1 MAVAAMTPRDK
12 LNRLVDLGRK
22 TTRYW
27 WLVAVFAMVGAALTL
42 AFVLVRPK
50 KYQSYAV
57 LFYQERIQTSLLSN
71 REEQVQRNIGDRYRE
86 LLLARA
92 QLSQIVADPKLNP
105 FPDESD
111 SDVSIDK
118 LRQQVRLE
126 ARGANAFRITFTDS
140 DPERAKG
147 VVEKLTK
154 MLQEKDEFLRNEQ
167 AKATVAF
174 ALTQKESATTEL
186 ATAELALA
194 QFLAKHPEFAQDAIQ
209 ASASG
214 TVAGEGASIRAV
226 REKNSKA
233 PAGNPRLYALERQKR
248 RIQARLDAP
257 PDAPPIRIPS
267 PPSPEKAAAEAEV
280 GAARNEL
287 VAGNREL
294 TEALTQYTE
303 QHPAVKRARDRIA
316 AGQARLKR
324 AQAAVPPDVETAVA
338 PRSEADRE
346 KLRKELSALDTLIS
360 NEQKRDG
367 KSEAVDTSKDWVVQL
382 ETEHTKLRRE
392 VTEQR
397 ERGESLGDSV
407 FRAQMDAN
415 QKLAEAGGRL
425 SVVDPAFKPIKPSG
439 PGKTLMMIA
448 GMALFVVLGS
458 GLAVGMAV
466 IDDRLYRRSDLES
479 LGISVLAVIPPQL
492 SKKQIKELR
501 KQRKARS

>member
-1 MAVAAMTPRDK
+1 MTPRDK
-12 LNRLVDLGRK
+12 LQHLVDLGRK

-27 WLVAVFAMVGAALTL
+27 WLVAVFALVGTALTL

-71 REEQVQRNIGDRYRE
+71 REEVVQRNIGDRYRE

-111 SDVSIDK
+111 ADVAIDK

-126 ARGANAFRITFTDS
+126 ARGANAFRITYTDS
-140 DPERAKG
+140 EADRAKL
-147 VVEKLTK
+147 VTEKLTK
-154 MLQEKDEFLRNEQ
+154 MLQEKDENLRNEQ

-174 ALTQKESATTEL
+174 ALTQKDTAAEEL
-186 ATAELALA
+186 GKAELALA
-194 QFLAKHPEFAQDAIQ
+194 QFLAKHPEFAQDAMQ
-209 ASASG
+209 AAATG

-226 REKNSKA
+226 REKNAKA
-233 PAGNPRLYALERQKR
+233 PAGNTRLYALERQKQ

-257 PDAPPIRIPS
+257 PDSPPIRIPS
-267 PPSPEKAAAEAEV
+267 PPTPEKALAEAEV
-280 GAARNEL
+280 TAARNEL
-287 VAGNREL
+287 AAGNREL
-294 TEALTQYTE
+294 AEALTQYTD
-303 QHPAVKRARDRIA
+303 QHPSAIRARDRIIA
-316 AGQARLKR
+316 AQARLKR

-338 PRSEADRE
+338 PATEADRD
-346 KLRKELSALDTLIS
+346 KLRKELSQLDQQIAA
-360 NEQKRDG
+360 EQKG
-367 KSEAVDTSKDWVVQL
+367 KSGTSEDTSNDWVVQL
-382 ETEHTKLRRE
+382 ETEHTRLRRA

-397 ERGESLGDSV
+397 ERGESLADSV

-448 GMALFVVLGS
+448 GLALFSVLGA

-466 IDDRLYRRSDLES
+466 IDDRLYRRNDLES
-479 LGISVLAVIPPQL
+479 MGIAVLAVIPPQL
-492 SKKQIKELR
+492 TKQQVKEM
-501 KQRKARS
+501 KAKRKARA

>member
-1 MAVAAMTPRDK
+1 MTPRDK

-92 QLSQIVADPKLNP
+92 QLSRIVADPQLNP
-105 FPDESD
+105 FPDEDD
-111 SDVSIDK
+111 SDVAIDK
-118 LRQQVRLE
+118 LRQLVRLE
-126 ARGANAFRITFTDS
+126 ARGANAFRISFTDS
-140 DPERAKG
+140 DPDRAKG
-147 VVEKLTK
+147 IVEKLTK
-154 MLQEKDEFLRNEQ
+154 MLQEKDEALRNEQ

-174 ALTQKESATTEL
+174 ALTQKDAAATEL
-186 ATAELALA
+186 ATAELSLA
-194 QFLAKHPEFAQDAIQ
+194 QFLAKHPEFAQDAMQ
-209 ASASG
+209 AAATG

-226 REKNSKA
+226 RDKNAKA
-233 PAGNPRLYALERQKR
+233 APTGNTRLYALERQKR

-267 PPSPEKAAAEAEV
+267 PPSPEKAQAEAEV
-280 GAARNEL
+280 TAARSEI
-287 VAGNREL
+287 ASANREL
-294 TEALTQYTE
+294 AEALTQYTD
-303 QHPAVKRARDRIA
+303 QHPAAKRARDRII

-324 AQAAVPPDVETAVA
+324 AQAAVPPDMETAVA
-338 PRSEADRE
+338 PATEADRD
-346 KLRKELSALDTLIS
+346 KLRKELTALDTQIAS
-360 NEQKRDG
+360 EQKRDG
-367 KSEAVDTSKDWVVQL
+367 KTPSIDSSNDWVVQL
-382 ETEHTKLRRE
+382 ETEHTKLRRA

-397 ERGESLGDSV
+397 ERGESLADSV

-448 GMALFVVLGS
+448 GMALFVVLGA
-458 GLAVGMAV
+458 GLAFGMAV

-492 SKKQIKELR
+492 TKQQIKQIKQ
-501 KQRKARS
+501 KRKARA